1 MKWLAEDPAWGGG
14 TEEFPPVEEALVE
27 PNGLLAVGGSLT
39 SQRLLQA
46 YRRGIFPWYS
56 EGQPVLW
63 WSPDPRMVLYPGD
76 LRITRSL
83 RKTLA
88 HTSFRVTFDNAF
100 ARVIR
105 ACAVARDDE
114 AGTWITEEMVAAYC
128 RLYELGHAHSVEVWC
143 GEDLVGGLYGVAI
156 GRVFF
161 GESMFHRR
169 RDASKI
175 ALVRLVEALQ
185 TAGIQMI
192 DCQVTSA
199 HLASLGAIEIPR
211 QRFISELDQWCATP
225 TLCATGLTTTG
236 TVSAPELDPTRGGGD
251 DRKTD

>member
-1 MKWLAEDPAWGGG
+1 MKWSAEDPAWGSDEP
-14 TEEFPPVEEALVE
+14 EEFPPVEEALAE
-27 PNGLLAVGGSLT
+27 PNGLLAVGGRLT
-39 SQRLLQA
+39 SRRLLQA

-88 HTSFRVTFDNAF
+88 QTTFTVTFDHAF

-105 ACAVARDDE
+105 ACAVPRDDE
-114 AGTWITEEMVAAYC
+114 AGTWITEEMLAAYC
-128 RLYELGHAHSVEVWC
+128 RLYELGYAHSIEVWC
-143 GEDLVGGLYGVAI
+143 GEELVGGLYGVAI
-156 GRVFF
+156 GQVFF

-175 ALVRLVEALQ
+175 ALVRLVEALR
-185 TAGIQMI
+185 TAGVKMI

-199 HLASLGAIEIPR
+199 HLASLGAVEIPR
-211 QRFISELDQWCATP
+211 RRFISELDKWCAMSP
-225 TLCATGLTTTG
+225 LCVPGFLATGMA
-236 TVSAPELDPTRGGGD
+236 SAPETGGAD
-251 DRKTD
+251 DCKTD